1 MNINHINKYLLK
13 EIFSFIDSKRELNL
27 IKYNKKLMSKL
38 DITLY
43 TYQKYCFLKL
53 INPASLEDKSLMLK
67 YNFFDK
73 QTLNKLYADFE
84 NYKTSIYDNIDLFNK
99 TTNITKFLKNPKKM
113 KPNLLELNLSEIQN
127 LELYCIILTNLEKL
141 SLNKITHIKFIA
153 DSSNITLNK
162 LKYLY
167 LNIISFEENQNI
179 NINVDNLIYLDIR
192 LKGIEGKRD
201 EEEKENDFISVEDD
215 DFEGVPKI
223 FNTLQHL
230 VKIFNFNFLSIYLAH
245 EEEIPSGWE
254 TLDKRF
260 VAVKNIFKDP
270 NELFNQKNIINNLNY
285 FNFNISY
292 ELNLASGSYEMNNK
306 FICKYLFTK
315 TKNEKYLFTTHIQ
328 SNLDGDDGTYKIIQ
342 TEYRI
347 CDNKNYNQYLF
358 KNKDMTILSGFGKEC
373 FDDEELTDE
382 DYNIHSFLLLEE
394 PENEDE
400 ENSDEK
406 YNRDG
411 CNISMEFLCLLDNI
425 KKDNV
430 LEIIELDYLD
440 IKEKQNSFFKNI
452 KNLNKL
458 KLFKINKNCLLRN
471 ALLITLLEC
480 LSKLKY
486 LSSIV
491 INFKQNLKLTKKE
504 KGKIDKLFPNI
515 SIKKNDK
522 SSSIDWNCS

>member
-1 MNINHINKYLLK
+1 
-13 EIFSFIDSKRELNL
+13 
-27 IKYNKKLMSKL
+27 MSKL

-141 SLNKITHIKFIA
+141 SLNKITHIKFIT

-167 LNIISFEENQNI
+167 LNTISFEENQNI

-192 LKGIEGKRD
+192 LKGIEGSTD
-201 EEEKENDFISVEDD
+201 EGEEEQENDLMSIEDND
-215 DFEGVPKI
+215 YEGKPKI
-223 FNTLQHL
+223 FNTLQNL

-245 EEEIPSGWE
+245 EEEIPSVLEEGDE
-254 TLDKRF
+254 RF
-260 VAVKNIFKDP
+260 FVVKNIFKDP

-292 ELNLASGSYEMNNK
+292 ALNLGSGSYEMNYK

-328 SNLDGDDGTYKIIQ
+328 NNVYGDDGDYKIIQ

-347 CDNKNYNQYLF
+347 CENKNYNKYLF
-358 KNKDMTILSGFGKEC
+358 KNKDMTILNGYDKEC
-373 FDDEELTDE
+373 FDREELTDE
-382 DYNIHSFLLLEE
+382 DYNIHSFRLLEE
-394 PENEDE
+394 PENEEDE
-400 ENSDEK
+400 ENIDEK
-406 YNRDG
+406 NNKDG
-411 CNISMEFLCLLDNI
+411 GDMEFLCLLDNI

-458 KLFKINKNCLLRN
+458 KLFKINKNCLLSN
-471 ALLITLLEC
+471 ALLITLLER

-491 INFKQNLKLTKKE
+491 INFKQKLKLTKIE

-515 SIKKNDK
+515 SIKINDK
-522 SSSIDWNCS
+522 SSSIEWNCS